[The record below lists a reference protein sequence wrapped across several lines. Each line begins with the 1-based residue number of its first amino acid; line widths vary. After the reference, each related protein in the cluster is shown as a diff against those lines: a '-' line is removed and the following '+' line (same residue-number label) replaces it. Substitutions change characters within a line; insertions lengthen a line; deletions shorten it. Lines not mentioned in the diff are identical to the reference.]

1 MSKAGQLIKQIA
13 GTSDEGVHVCKVLT
27 VEGATCNVEPLN
39 GLAELHG
46 VRLNCVTSSTAGII
60 ITPKINSEVIVHQIS
75 KVDSYVAQFS
85 EIEKIDVQIG
95 TFKFSLNGSE
105 MVFNDGN
112 LGLVK
117 IDKLIEKVN
126 RLEDKLKTHQH
137 GYIPYPAGVSGPPVP
152 TTPATALV
160 PPNTTLVFTNTE
172 RSELED
178 TKIKH

>member
-1 MSKAGQLIKQIA
+1 MSKTGQLIKQIA

-85 EIEKIDVQIG
+85 EIEKINVEIG
-95 TFKFSLNGSE
+95 AFKFSLNGSE

-112 LGLVK
+112 NGGLIILQSLITDLGKYSSVLTALKAALDVFVPQGTPA
-117 IDKLIEKVN
+117 DGGALA
-126 RLEDKLKTHQH
+126 LALKTAMASYQT
-137 GYIPYPAGVSGPPVP
+137 P
-152 TTPATALV
+152 TFQTI
-160 PPNTTLVFTNTE
+160 
-172 RSELED
+172 ED

>member
-1 MSKAGQLIKQIA
+1 MSKAGQLIKKIA

-85 EIEKIDVQIG
+85 EIDKIDIEIG
-95 TFKFSLNGSE
+95 AFKISLNGSE
-105 MVFNDGN
+105 MVFNDGTN
-112 LGLVK
+112 GGLIIISKLQTEIAKINASIATLKQATQTGLVAM
-117 IDKLIEKVN
+117 D
-126 RLEDKLKTHQH
+126 
-137 GYIPYPAGVSGPPVP
+137 G
-152 TTPATALV
+152 LV
-160 PPNTTLVFTNTE
+160 PGTSGIYIASTASMQQADLSDITNE
-172 RSELED
+172 
-178 TKIKH
+178 KIKH